1 MPPRFALISRA
12 AVRHPIETDGEA
24 KREPTVSKSGP
35 ALPGRFLHTKN
46 RPENSEP
53 VFFNNPYRQSLSR
66 VLIRLKAWF
75 QSRISIRPV
84 RALRRQSSRSRRCW
98 RP

>member
-35 ALPGRFLHTKN
+35 AFPA
-46 RPENSEP
+46 S
-53 VFFNNPYRQSLSR
+53 
-66 VLIRLKAWF
+66 
-75 QSRISIRPV
+75 
-84 RALRRQSSRSRRCW
+84 
-98 RP
+98 